1 MIAFTWMD
9 SHANSVDQPV
19 RSASIAINVKRVQL
33 GSNLETL
40 YAWSVQVMNSS
51 KMISVYFVAM
61 NVRNVVAGLTSAS
74 NAQLHQNYLQ
84 NSVFAKIVSTKIRA
98 FAKLVDQ
105 PVLPASTP
113 SNVKRAPADST

>member
-1 MIAFTWMD
+1 MVT
-9 SHANSVDQPV
+9 S
-19 RSASIAINVKRVQL
+19 VKRAPADL
-33 GSNLETL
+33 NLETQS
-40 YAWSVQVMNSS
+40 ACSVQVMNSS
-51 KMISVYFVAM
+51 KVISVYFVAM

-105 PVLPASTP
+105 PVLPA
-113 SNVKRAPADST
+113 

>member
-19 RSASIAINVKRVQL
+19 RSASTAINVKRVQL

-40 YAWSVQVMNSS
+40 YACSVQVMNSS
-51 KMISVYFVAM
+51 KVISVYHVAM
-61 NVRNVVAGLTSAS
+61 NVRNAVPDLTSAS
-74 NAQLHQNYLQ
+74 YVQLNQNYLQ
-84 NSVFAKIVSTKIRA
+84 GSVFVKIVSTKIRA

-105 PVLPASTP
+105 PVLPA
-113 SNVKRAPADST
+113 